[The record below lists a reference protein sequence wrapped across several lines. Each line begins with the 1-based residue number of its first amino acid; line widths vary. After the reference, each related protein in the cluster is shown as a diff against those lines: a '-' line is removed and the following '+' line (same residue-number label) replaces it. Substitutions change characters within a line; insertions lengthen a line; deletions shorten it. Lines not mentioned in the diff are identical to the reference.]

1 MAFFNCIFRK
11 IVFLGFFF
19 SIASS
24 AIAQDYY
31 SDYYYEDGSSGS
43 GEVYYTEDYAGCDPR
58 YDDYCYE
65 EDIVPEEGMEA
76 SFGTSNNQLLRVTE
90 AKADAVYLTVR
101 KVTYVLA
108 GLGAIALVV
117 MAAFGKFEWKWFFML
132 IGGLFIL
139 AGFQSLVN
147 FLN

>member
-1 MAFFNCIFRK
+1 MTSFHNFLRKALFFG
-11 IVFLGFFF
+11 VFSLL
-19 SIASS
+19 SS
-24 AIAQDYY
+24 FAVAQDYY
-31 SDYYYEDGSSGS
+31 GDYAYDDTGYADDA
-43 GEVYYTEDYAGCDPR
+43 YYTEDYAGCDPR
-58 YDDYCYE
+58 YDEYCYE
-65 EDIVPEEGMEA
+65 EDIYPDEDMEA